1 MRSLPKKGAMMVLGI
16 STIVFPIMT
25 AMAYTTTWGEL
36 YTVIDPDWAKPD
48 PNNANSYTIGTV
60 STSVS
65 DTVYTYTE
73 NFDCAGDQWTLVPGA
88 SVTTTNF
95 NFPNGSPVIDFTE
108 SNPTVTINGN
118 ETPKAVHND
127 VVMIS
132 KISGPPRD
140 RQLPDGTWVR
150 EILTSFQ
157 NWGFKTEKVVVTANN
172 TKYPLYPPV
181 IALIPP
187 APLDNT
193 GGGWQKGTP
202 VVICTKGAASVS
214 SSSSSSESSESS
226 SSSSYSSEG
235 SSSSYEVSSSSSS
248 SEFSSSW
255 SSSEY
260 SSVSS
265 SMSSASSSS
274 EESSSSSEAS
284 SSSSYSSSYESSS
297 SSFSSVSYCG
307 NMMCEAS
314 EDAMNCPSDCGY
326 SSSSSSYAYS
336 SSEESSSSSYSSMY

>member
-1 MRSLPKKGAMMVLGI
+1 MRSLQKKGVIMVFGI
-16 STIVFPIMT
+16 STIVFPVMT
-25 AMAYTTTWGEL
+25 AVAHTITWGEL
-36 YTVIDPDWAKPD
+36 YTVIDSDWAKPD
-48 PNNANSYTIGTV
+48 PNNENSYTIGTV

-73 NFDCAGDQWTLVPGA
+73 NDCAGDQWTLVPGA

-95 NFPNGSPVIDFTE
+95 NFPNGSPVIDFAE
-108 SNPTVTINGN
+108 NDPTVTINGT
-118 ETPKAVHND
+118 ETLKAVHND

-150 EILTSFQ
+150 EVLTSFQ

-187 APLDNT
+187 APLDNI

-214 SSSSSSESSESS
+214 SSSSSSESSS
-226 SSSSYSSEG
+226 
-235 SSSSYEVSSSSSS
+235 
-248 SEFSSSW
+248 SSSW

-265 SMSSASSSS
+265 SESSTSSSS
-274 EESSSSSEAS
+274 EESSSSSEVSSSSPSESSNSSSSYCYLSSSESS
-284 SSSSYSSSYESSS
+284 SSSSYSSDTNSSS
-297 SSFSSVSYCG
+297 SYSFSSVSYCG
-307 NMMCEAS
+307 NMMCEAT
-314 EDAMNCPSDCGY
+314 EDSMNCPSDCGY
-326 SSSSSSYAYS
+326 SSPSSSSTYS
-336 SSEESSSSSYSSMY
+336 SSEESSYSSMY